1 MATSRMHF
9 GAPDGI
15 ARGMAGCPIRRA
27 RKSRYPRRGRQRYR
41 FPASAIREPASPMR
55 RSTQSMS
62 SDAAPG
68 QLVALAPD
76 FALRESAL
84 SPAAVPVAR
93 RATRPNGAQEP
104 NLR

>member
-1 MATSRMHF
+1 
-9 GAPDGI
+9 
-15 ARGMAGCPIRRA
+15 
-27 RKSRYPRRGRQRYR
+27 
-41 FPASAIREPASPMR
+41 MR